1 MVENGHLE
9 ALDINGNPLMVGAAV
24 RYLNTGTTGRVLD
37 IKKDDEGIWAQI
49 DTTGLYYIVDV
60 LLIIDPGELKE
71 KKEAEK
77 GMDAEAYA
85 QSYSQRDSQAVDIGQ
100 VTGGG

>member
-1 MVENGHLE
+1 MAENENLE
-9 ALDINGNPLMVGAAV
+9 ALDINGDHIVAGAAV
-24 RYLNTGTTGRVLD
+24 RYLNTGTMGRVLD
-37 IKKDDEGIWAQI
+37 VMTDDEGIWAQI
-49 DTTGLYYIVDV
+49 DATGLYYKVDV

-77 GMDAEAYA
+77 GMDAEEYA
-85 QSYSQRDSQAVDIGQ
+85 QSYSQRGSQTVDIGQ